1 MGSEICFWMVRLG
14 ELCLNSP
21 VSSISSPRIIHKT
34 DTFDFSPDAEKSA
47 WSLEDIKSM
56 DPWEKEMH
64 CNEVGNGEFSL
75 PFKTSFK
82 PFMLLGPLFLAA
94 LLFIVRP
101 VILGEK
107 SHGTAATQFV
117 LNNYAR
123 YITTPEQWIH
133 ALSFQNPVDIA
144 SRGTNGEHLADFWFH
159 GPDLHGEK
167 LVTSPNFDLPDE
179 DIELRRVF
187 RTSVE
192 SRGNISNRFSKF
204 STLKRLVRGV
214 ARIQYLADQF
224 WIRWGREHL
233 HSLQPRRKWTR
244 DVREFKPG
252 DVVLVKDQWPLAVV
266 DSNSVSHDVVT
277 RRVRV
282 RMSGTPKVVETPVDL
297 RVSKKSKQLEP
308 TFYSRPAHGLFFLVS
323 GLEPDRREV

>member
-167 LVTSPNFDLPDE
+167 LVTSPNFDLPEE
-179 DIELRRVF
+179 DIER
-187 RTSVE
+187 
-192 SRGNISNRFSKF
+192 
-204 STLKRLVRGV
+204 
-214 ARIQYLADQF
+214 ARIQYLPDQF

-233 HSLQPRRKWTR
+233 HSLQSRRKWTR